1 MHRIQ
6 HHGLTA
12 LLATTLVACGGG
24 GEDTSTTSAGLT
36 VKPAEA
42 SAAAPAPPAA
52 SVAVDASVVTP
63 TVDPA
68 TLRASP
74 TAYAGYLGTLLGA
87 FKAVTQT
94 LSSSASNFLNGP
106 QTATAIIQRA
116 SCGAGSQPET
126 GLQGQVPLADRKSGR
141 SQQGYSCNMELVGQ
155 YQGEG
160 ATWVNP
166 FYDKC
171 AYMATSFN
179 GIPFKRSQGV
189 QVVDVSDTRN
199 PKFSTNLTSP
209 AFFTGTWETLK
220 VNDKRGLLGGVA
232 VGPAVAAAFFD
243 VYDISDNCAKPVL
256 ANSFSGNLTLPAN
269 VLGHEGNW
277 SPDGLTYWASGLAGG
292 SLTAIDVTNPKKPR
306 IVYTGTSVV
315 VNHGFELSEDG
326 NRLYLSTA
334 FPAGL
339 VILDVSDVQARK
351 AVPIVRQVGSVFW
364 NTAGVGQHTIPVTM
378 KGKPYLVAVD
388 EFAAESVKFIDI
400 SDETKPRVVAK
411 LQLEIHLPQHANER
425 LKDVTGNGLFGYEAH
440 YCSVDRRIEP
450 TAMACGFF
458 QSGVRVFDIRDPS
471 NVKEIA
477 YFNPPAQVGKAGR
490 LHGSEHTS
498 LVVGNIGGLSASDAA
513 NLNQDSVPTILTRVL
528 ANPLALGSNLTADYC
543 SSPPKFVGS
552 DQLWVTCQDNGVMV
566 LKFKNAAYP
575 L

>member
-74 TAYAGYLGTLLGA
+74 TAYAGYLGTLLNV

-94 LSSSASNFLNGP
+94 LESSASNFLNGP

-171 AYMATSFN
+171 AYMATAFN

-189 QVVDVSDTRN
+189 QVVDLSDTSKPRL
-199 PKFSTNLTSP
+199 STNLTSP

-220 VNDKRGLLGGVA
+220 VNDKRGLLAGVA
-232 VGPAVAAAFFD
+232 VGPAVGAAFFD

-306 IVYTGTSVV
+306 IVYTGTTVV

-326 NRLYLSTA
+326 KRMYLSTA
-334 FPAGL
+334 FPGGV

-364 NTAGVGQHTIPVTM
+364 NTASAGQHTIPVTM
-378 KGKPYLVAVD
+378 QGKPYLVAVD
-388 EFAAESVKFIDI
+388 EFGSESVKFIDI
-400 SDETKPRVVAK
+400 SDETKPRVASK

-458 QSGVRVFDIRDPS
+458 QSGVRVFDIRDPF

-477 YFNPPAQVGKAGR
+477 YFNPPAQVGKASR

-498 LVVGNIGGLSASDAA
+498 LLVGNVGGLSASDVG
-513 NLNQDSVPTILTRVL
+513 NLNQGSVPAILTGVL

>member
-1 MHRIQ
+1 MQRIQ
-6 HHGLTA
+6 HHSLTV
-12 LLATTLVACGGG
+12 LLATTLAACGGG
-24 GEDTSTTSAGLT
+24 QDAAPERATPAALPAEVSTT
-36 VKPAEA
+36 
-42 SAAAPAPPAA
+42 APGAPPS
-52 SVAVDASVVTP
+52 SVAVDASGVTP
-63 TVDPA
+63 AVDPA
-68 TLRASP
+68 ALRASP
-74 TAYAGYLGTLLGA
+74 NAYAGYLSTLLNV

-94 LSSSASNFLNGP
+94 LENSASNFIHGP
-106 QTATAIIQRA
+106 QTATSRIARA
-116 SCGAGSQPET
+116 NCGPGSQPET
-126 GLQGQVPLADRKSGR
+126 GLQGQVPLADRQSGR
-141 SQQGYSCNMELVGQ
+141 SQQGYSCNMALVGQ

-166 FYDKC
+166 FYGQC
-171 AYMATSFN
+171 AYMATAFN

-189 QVVDVSDTRN
+189 QVVDVSDTRQ
-199 PKFSTNLTSP
+199 PRLSTNLTSP

-232 VGPAVAAAFFD
+232 VGSALAAAFFD
-243 VYDISDNCAKPVL
+243 VYDISDNCAQPVL

-277 SPDGLTYWASGLAGG
+277 APDGLTYWASGLAAG
-292 SLTAIDVTNPKKPR
+292 SLTAIDVSNPKTPR

-326 NRLYLSTA
+326 NRMYLSTA
-334 FPAGL
+334 FPAGV

-388 EFAAESVKFIDI
+388 EFASESVKFIDI
-400 SDETKPRVVAK
+400 SDETKPRVASR

-458 QSGVRVFDIRDPS
+458 QSGVRVFDIRDPF

-477 YFNPPAQVGKAGR
+477 YFNPPAQVGKAGQ

-498 LVVGNIGGLSASDAA
+498 LAVGNLGGLSASDAG
-513 NLNQDSVPTILTRVL
+513 NLNQGSLPTILTRVL
-528 ANPLALGSNLTADYC
+528 ANPLAVGSNLTADYC

-566 LKFKNAAYP
+566 LRFSNAAYP